1 MKKNKSMAAAI
12 SAVMAYMK
20 TEEDAISMQASI
32 AAREAQA
39 ARPPEPISVWGLSGR
54 QAMMQMRNLMQLKG
68 LQGAK
73 FH

>member
-1 MKKNKSMAAAI
+1 MKKDKRMAAAI

-20 TEEDAISMQASI
+20 SEEDAISAQASL

-39 ARPPEPISVWGLSGR
+39 ARPPAAISVWGLSGR

-68 LQGAK
+68 LHGVK